1 MKYEKL
7 NYLCSEIIQFSA
19 RSAYLLLVPQQIDQC
34 FYWNRIGA
42 CIRKGPLIGIKVL
55 TQQGRSLTKNNL
67 RGALIGSRALNR
79 IVTVVEN
86 IVFEAL
92 FAADRQ
98 EMEKKETSLGNMLE
112 HGC

>member
-42 CIRKGPLIGIKVL
+42 CIRKGPLIGIKLL
-55 TQQGRSLTKNNL
+55 T
-67 RGALIGSRALNR
+67 
-79 IVTVVEN
+79 
-86 IVFEAL
+86 
-92 FAADRQ
+92 
-98 EMEKKETSLGNMLE
+98 
-112 HGC
+112 